1 MTSLSP
7 SFAVA
12 PPHGLPDLIEHD
24 ACALAA
30 FVTRDGKPD
39 RRMVEHALEA
49 LQMMVHRS
57 GSVDGEGD
65 GSGLLIDIPR
75 PMWSRR
81 LAEQEHDA
89 ELAHDPAFVVA
100 HVFFDSDDVS
110 ASQVGRLQ
118 EMLSERG
125 FRLLWFGEGDVD
137 RSALGPRAS
146 ETPPVFWQLAAL
158 AP

>member
-65 GSGLLIDIPR
+65 GNSSDGACDIACAAPGASGK
-75 PMWSRR
+75 
-81 LAEQEHDA
+81 A
-89 ELAHDPAFVVA
+89 
-100 HVFFDSDDVS
+100 
-110 ASQVGRLQ
+110 G
-118 EMLSERG
+118 G
-125 FRLLWFGEGDVD
+125 GD
-137 RSALGPRAS
+137 
-146 ETPPVFWQLAAL
+146 TTLAAA